1 MGAKSMAVDKRSGA
15 AQRGDAI
22 LKRVGRN
29 ARGVEVGVFRGVLS
43 QYLLRKGVARL
54 FMVDTWAP
62 AEEQPEHY
70 RETKDY
76 CAGLTVAECGA
87 NEAIARDVAA
97 RSGGKAVVLKL
108 PSVVAA
114 HQINDG
120 SMDFVFLDAD
130 HSEFGVWSD
139 LLAWAPK
146 VKPGGWLA
154 GHDFK
159 NEMLEYDFSGVEMAV
174 SRFTS
179 ETDLTVEED
188 DNFTFFIRAPEGGFN
203 AIDARKA

>member
-22 LKRVGRN
+22 LRRAGRY

-43 QYLLRKGVARL
+43 QYLLRKGVDRL

-76 CAGLTVAECGA
+76 CAGLSAAECA
-87 NEAIARDVAA
+87 SNEALARAVAA

-108 PSVVAA
+108 PSVEAA
-114 HQINDG
+114 RQINDG

-130 HSEFGVWSD
+130 HSYEGVRD
-139 LLAWAPK
+139 DIAAWLPK
-146 VKPGGWLA
+146 VRKGGWIG
-154 GHDFK
+154 GHDIDNPEPPF
-159 NEMLEYDFSGVEMAV
+159 DFTGVRKAVDEAFPEGVE
-174 SRFTS
+174 
-179 ETDLTVEED
+179 LD
-188 DNFTFFIRAPEGGFN
+188 DNFTWFVSV
-203 AIDARKA
+203 

>member
-1 MGAKSMAVDKRSGA
+1 MAVDKRSGA

-87 NEAIARDVAA
+87 NEALARAVAA

-114 HQINDG
+114 AQINDG

-130 HSEFGVWSD
+130 HSYEGVRD
-139 LLAWAPK
+139 DIAAWLPK
-146 VKPGGWLA
+146 VRKGGWIG
-154 GHDFK
+154 GHDYA
-159 NEMLEYDFSGVEMAV
+159 NDMPEYDFSGVKRAV
-174 SRFTS
+174 DEAFP
-179 ETDLTVEED
+179 DGVDMD
-188 DNFTFFIRAPEGGFN
+188 DNFTWFVRI
-203 AIDARKA
+203 

>member
-62 AEEQPEHY
+62 ADEQPEHY

-76 CAGLTVAECGA
+76 CAGLTAAECAA
-87 NEAIARDVAA
+87 NEALARNVARDG
-97 RSGGKAVVLKL
+97 RAVVLKL
-108 PSVVAA
+108 PSVEAA
-114 HQINDG
+114 KQINDG

-130 HSEFGVWSD
+130 HSYEGVRAD
-139 LLAWAPK
+139 IAAWLPK
-146 VKPGGWLA
+146 VRKGGWIG
-154 GHDFK
+154 GHDIDNPEPPF
-159 NEMLEYDFSGVEMAV
+159 DFTGVRKAVDEAFPDGVE
-174 SRFTS
+174 
-179 ETDLTVEED
+179 LD
-188 DNFTFFIRAPEGGFN
+188 DNFCWFRRV
-203 AIDARKA
+203 D

>member
-1 MGAKSMAVDKRSGA
+1 MAVDKRSGA

-43 QYLLRKGVARL
+43 QYLLRKGVDRL

-76 CAGLTVAECGA
+76 CAGLSAAECGA
-87 NEAIARDVAA
+87 NEALARAVAT

-108 PSVVAA
+108 PSVEAA

-130 HSEFGVWSD
+130 HSYEGVRD
-139 LLAWAPK
+139 DIAAWLPK
-146 VKPGGWLA
+146 VRKGGWIG
-154 GHDFK
+154 GHDYA
-159 NEMLEYDFSGVEMAV
+159 NDMPEYDFSGVKRAV
-174 SRFTS
+174 DEAFP
-179 ETDLTVEED
+179 EGVELD
-188 DNFTFFIRAPEGGFN
+188 DNFTWFVRV
-203 AIDARKA
+203 

>member
-1 MGAKSMAVDKRSGA
+1 MAVDKRSGA

-70 RETKDY
+70 KETRDY
-76 CAGLTVAECGA
+76 CAGLAPDEAAA
-87 NEAIARDVAA
+87 NEALARQVAA
-97 RSGGKAVVLKL
+97 SSGGRAVVMKM
-108 PSVVAA
+108 PSVEAA
-114 HQINDG
+114 RQINDG

-130 HSEFGVWSD
+130 HSEFGVWAD

-159 NEMLEYDFSGVEMAV
+159 NEMPEYDFSGVERAV
-174 SRFTS
+174 CRFTS
-179 ETDLTVEED
+179 GTDLIVEED
-188 DNFTFFIRAPEGGFN
+188 ANFTFFIRAPEGGFN
-203 AIDARKA
+203 ATDAREA

>member
-1 MGAKSMAVDKRSGA
+1 MAVDKRSGA

-76 CAGLTVAECGA
+76 CAGLSAQECA
-87 NEAIARDVAA
+87 SNEALARAVAA

-120 SMDFVFLDAD
+120 SLDFAFLDAD
-130 HSEFGVWSD
+130 HSYEGVRD
-139 LLAWAPK
+139 DIAAWLPK
-146 VKPGGWLA
+146 VRKGGWLG
-154 GHDFK
+154 GHDYA
-159 NEMLEYDFSGVEMAV
+159 NDMLEYDFSGVKRAV
-174 SRFTS
+174 DEAFP
-179 ETDLTVEED
+179 DGVELD
-188 DNFTFFIRAPEGGFN
+188 SNYTWFVRM
-203 AIDARKA
+203 

>member
-1 MGAKSMAVDKRSGA
+1 MGKRTLAVDKRSGA
-15 AQRGDAI
+15 AQRGDTI

-76 CAGLTVAECGA
+76 CAGLTASECA
-87 NEAIARDVAA
+87 SNEELARAVAA

-130 HSEFGVWSD
+130 HSYEGVRD
-139 LLAWAPK
+139 DIAAWLPK
-146 VKPGGWLA
+146 VRKGGWLG
-154 GHDFK
+154 GHDYA
-159 NEMLEYDFSGVEMAV
+159 NDMPEYDFSGVKRAV
-174 SRFTS
+174 DEAFP
-179 ETDLTVEED
+179 EGVELD
-188 DNFTFFIRAPEGGFN
+188 DNFTWFRRV
-203 AIDARKA
+203 D